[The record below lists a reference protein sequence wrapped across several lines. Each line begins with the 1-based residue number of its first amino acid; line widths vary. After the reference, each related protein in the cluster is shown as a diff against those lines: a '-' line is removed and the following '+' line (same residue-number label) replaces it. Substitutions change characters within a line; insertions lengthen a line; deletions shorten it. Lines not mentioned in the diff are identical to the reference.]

1 MQWRHFAPSLLGQGG
16 GLSSLRTLSH
26 KGKQFLSMKNL
37 IQGNLDIDSILEN
50 IESDKNNDPKET
62 LKTSKQQLK

>member
-1 MQWRHFAPSLLGQGG
+1 
-16 GLSSLRTLSH
+16 
-26 KGKQFLSMKNL
+26 MKNL